1 MVFACEALI
10 RLAPA
15 VLYELIFFAYIR
27 IYVLP

>member
-1 MVFACEALI
+1 MFFACEAVI
-10 RLAPA
+10 WLASA